1 MLEIFITY
9 GIPAS
14 GKDTWALEQMR
25 KYPNKYKRITKDLLR
40 EMIDGT
46 SHSFENE
53 KFILNIRD
61 KIIEK
66 ALRDGKSVIVSDTNF
81 PFGGK
86 HFQRICEIAQL
97 VGDVQVIEKF
107 FDVDVKECIKRNSLR
122 DRKVPEDVIHNMF
135 NKHVKGKPYDFKTYY
150 FPPIQ
155 KVPYNQDLPDC
166 VIFDIDG
173 TLAHKGNRSAY
184 DWKRVGE
191 DTADENIK
199 RLNSIFDWYSYSVAN
214 LNGTDEN
221 DDVKIFIFTGRDGV
235 CLEET
240 KQWLLANDIMY
251 DDIFIRPAGNMEK
264 DSVIKKRMYEE
275 HIKDKYNVV
284 AIFDD
289 RLQVCQMW
297 RSLGLTVCQVD
308 WGDF

>member
-61 KIIEK
+61 KIVEK
-66 ALRDGKSVIVSDTNF
+66 ALRDGKSVIISDTNF

-135 NKHVKGKPYDFKTYY
+135 NKHVKGKPYECGTYY

-155 KVPYNQDLPDC
+155 KIPYNPDLPDC
-166 VIFDIDG
+166 IYMDIDG
-173 TLAHKGNRSAY
+173 TLAHKKNRSAY
-184 DWKRVGE
+184 DWKHVGE
-191 DTADENIK
+191 DDVDENVK
-199 RLNSIFDWYSYSVAN
+199 KLNEILDWYNYSCDYMGGN
-214 LNGTDEN
+214 EG
-221 DDVKIFIFTGRDGV
+221 VKIFIFTGRDGI

-240 KQWLLANDIMY
+240 KEWLANNGIKY

-264 DSVIKKRMYEE
+264 DYIIKKRIYEE
-275 HIKDKYNVV
+275 HIQGKYNLLFG
-284 AIFDD
+284 IDD
-289 RLQVCQMW
+289 RQQVVDMF
-297 RSLGLTVCQVD
+297 RSMGITIFQCAN
-308 WGDF
+308 GDF

>member
-135 NKHVKGKPYDFKTYY
+135 NKHIKGKPYTCGTHY
-150 FPPIQ
+150 FPPNQ
-155 KVPYNQDLPDC
+155 KIPHNPDLPDC
-166 VIFDIDG
+166 VIFDVDG
-173 TLAHKGNRSAY
+173 TLAHMNGRSAY
-184 DWKRVGE
+184 DWNRVGE
-191 DTADENIK
+191 DLVDDNIRK
-199 RLNSIFDWYSYSVAN
+199 LNELLDWYNYSCDYM
-214 LNGTDEN
+214 GGN
-221 DDVKIFIFTGRDGV
+221 DGVKIFIFTGRDGI

-240 KQWLLANDIMY
+240 KEWLADNGIKY

-264 DSVIKKRMYEE
+264 DAVIKKRMYEK
-275 HIKDKYNVV
+275 HIKDKYNVI
-284 AIFDD
+284 AWIDD
-289 RLQVCQMW
+289 RLQVVQMA
-297 RSLGLTVCQVD
+297 RSLGLTVLQVD

>member
-61 KIIEK
+61 KIVEK
-66 ALRDGKSVIVSDTNF
+66 ALRDGKSVIISDTNF

-135 NKHVKGKPYDFKTYY
+135 NKHVKGRPYECGTYY

-155 KVPYNQDLPDC
+155 KIPYNPDLPDC
-166 VIFDIDG
+166 YIFDVDN
-173 TLAHKGNRSAY
+173 TLSIKSNRSPY
-184 DWKRVGE
+184 DWKRINE
-191 DTADENIK
+191 DIVNDNVKKLNEIIEYYNYSKNELEHDNNNI
-199 RLNSIFDWYSYSVAN
+199 
-214 LNGTDEN
+214 
-221 DDVKIFIFTGRDGV
+221 KIFIFTGRDGI

-240 KQWLLANDIMY
+240 KEWLHTNGIKY
-251 DDIFIRPAGNMEK
+251 DDIFIRPAGNQEK
-264 DSVIKKRMYEE
+264 DSIIKKRMYEE
-275 HIKDKYNVV
+275 HVKDKYNVL
-284 AIFDD
+284 AWIDD
-289 RLQVCQMW
+289 RLSVVSMA
-297 RSLGLTVCQVD
+297 RSLGLTVFQVN